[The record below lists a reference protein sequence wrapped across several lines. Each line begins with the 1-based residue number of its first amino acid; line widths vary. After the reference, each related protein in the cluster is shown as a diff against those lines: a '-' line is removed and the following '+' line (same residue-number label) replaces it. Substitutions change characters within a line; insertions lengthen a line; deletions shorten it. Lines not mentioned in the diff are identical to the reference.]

1 MQPNVIVQ
9 GGMVMSLRV
18 VVSIAASFVI
28 AIACIAIVSTNAFA
42 APAGMNRLHHHH
54 THHHGTVHHSG
65 QVRHP
70 RTPPATT
77 MQR

>member
-1 MQPNVIVQ
+1 
-9 GGMVMSLRV
+9 MSLRII
-18 VVSIAASFVI
+18 VSIAASFVVG
-28 AIACIAIVSTNAFA
+28 IACIAIVSTNAFA
-42 APAGMNRLHHHH
+42 ATAPAGMKRLHHNH

>member
-1 MQPNVIVQ
+1 
-9 GGMVMSLRV
+9 MVMSLRII
-18 VVSIAASFVI
+18 VSIAASFVI
-28 AIACIAIVSTNAFA
+28 GIAFIAIVSTDAFA
-42 APAGMNRLHHHH
+42 ATAPAGTKRLHNNPSR
-54 THHHGTVHHSG
+54 HHGTIHHSG